1 MHRGFYFLK
10 NLLREIGMQLKLYPL
25 DTLISIA
32 TWVECGTTTGTK
44 KKKNQI
50 LSISNLKN
58 EDNNEVLKKKEN
70 CSSNVHLRLY
80 GPILKYQTL

>member
-1 MHRGFYFLK
+1 
-10 NLLREIGMQLKLYPL
+10 MQLKLYPL
-25 DTLISIA
+25 VIETLISITTCA
-32 TWVECGTTTGTK
+32 ELVEPPLVQ

>member
-25 DTLISIA
+25 VIETLISIT
-32 TWVECGTTTGTK
+32 TWVECGTTTGT

-58 EDNNEVLKKKEN
+58 EDNNEVLKKKKTVPLM
-70 CSSNVHLRLY
+70 STWGYMV
-80 GPILKYQTL
+80 PF